1 MMKYL
6 VTLGCI
12 MTLLSGCSV
21 YQLTGDTM
29 VNYSSEHMIP
39 YLLERDDT
47 AAVCATG
54 LGLGQFLV
62 SFGRVTDP
70 PHKSQTVIQ
79 LSASTCAEQDAW
91 RAEVDYLKALRRGDA
106 SGAVDASIAQKRA
119 HTVTAKRLHLAYQG
133 AVSAFGEPGEQC
145 PELENEFDEMV
156 WLLGMLAVV
165 QGLQHDRAAEGAAGI
180 PLDMPARAARGVVCL
195 DNKRWWG
202 VPQALKAAVWSSVPG
217 LAPEKSDPWAE
228 LAAAVKIGDEAGVRL
243 SRAIQLK
250 ALTSGGKNQ
259 EARAAL
265 KQYRALDSTFKRAP
279 RWKGFDQIGRLQML
293 HMSDV
298 IWVKETGHR
307 TPFKG
312 LGTFPEAEEEE
323 SSEAESDEGGLFDD
337 LDDAG
342 E

>member
-29 VNYSSEHMIP
+29 VNYSSEHRIP
-39 YLLERDDT
+39 YLLSAMTLRRLRDRSW
-47 AAVCATG
+47 V
-54 LGLGQFLV
+54 GQSRIFW
-62 SFGRVTDP
+62 SGHCP

-312 LGTFPEAEEEE
+312 LGTFLQAEEEE
-323 SSEAESDEGGLFDD
+323 SSEASDEGGLFDD
-337 LDDAG
+337 LDDR